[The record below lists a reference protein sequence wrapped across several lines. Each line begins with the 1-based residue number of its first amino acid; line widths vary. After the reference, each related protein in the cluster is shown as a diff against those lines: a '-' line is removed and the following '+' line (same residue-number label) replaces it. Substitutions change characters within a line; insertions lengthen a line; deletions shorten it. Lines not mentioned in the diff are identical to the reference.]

1 MRTSLFGILFLLT
14 LIGFSQPSKGEETNY
29 FLAEYQQGSS
39 WNDAVSY
46 EQQSDIAAHL
56 AFLKR
61 SFEDGKLLMSG
72 EVVDANGLYILLQA
86 NSLSSAK
93 AFLQHDPLIVN
104 GVFELTVS
112 GWLVNRSLL
121 RANRK
126 VAEPLDPSE
135 PFTLERLDPSSPLNL
150 PES

>member
-1 MRTSLFGILFLLT
+1 MRTNLLGTLLLLVLTIL
-14 LIGFSQPSKGEETNY
+14 SQPLYAEETNY
-29 FLAEYQQGSS
+29 YLAEYQQGSS
-39 WNDAVSY
+39 WNDAVTY

-61 SFEDGKLLMSG
+61 SFDDGKLLMSG
-72 EVVDANGLYILLQA
+72 KVVDANAMYILLQA
-86 NSLSSAK
+86 DSLASAK
-93 AFLQHDPLIVN
+93 AFLKGDPLIVN
-104 GVFELTVS
+104 GVFDLSVS

-126 VAEPLDPSE
+126 IAKPIDPAE
-135 PFTLERLDPSSPLNL
+135 PFTLERLDSDSPLNL

>member
-1 MRTSLFGILFLLT
+1 MRTSLFGILFSLA
-14 LIGFSQPSKGEETNY
+14 LIGFIQPLKAEETDY

-39 WNDAVSY
+39 WNEAVSY

-56 AFLKR
+56 AFLKQ
-61 SFEDGKLLMSG
+61 SFEDGELLMSG
-72 EVVDANGLYILLQA
+72 EVVDANGMYILLQA
-86 NSLSSAK
+86 SSIDEAK
-93 AFLQHDPLIVN
+93 ALLRNDPLIVN

-126 VAEPLDPSE
+126 VSAPMDPSE
-135 PFTLERLDPSSPLNL
+135 PFTLERLDPTSPLNL
-150 PES
+150 PER